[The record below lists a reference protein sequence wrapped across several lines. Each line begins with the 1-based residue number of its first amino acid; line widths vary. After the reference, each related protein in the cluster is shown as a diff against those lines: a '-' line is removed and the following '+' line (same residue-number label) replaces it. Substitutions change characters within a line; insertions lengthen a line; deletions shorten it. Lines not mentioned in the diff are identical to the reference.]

1 MKKVFNV
8 DLDIKRSTSALVG
21 AVQYDN
27 NTSVLS
33 IVLKDGNKPFDVPD
47 GYDVE
52 LVFRRPDK
60 KIFIVGGE
68 IIVED
73 KNKILNF
80 ILDSSMLSVFG
91 IADIEIR
98 ISKDDEV
105 LTTGRFALEI
115 RESLLSSSDDVVSIA
130 RVSAIPIEKIWD
142 ILAEGNFKLD
152 D

>member
-1 MKKVFNV
+1 MEKVFNV

-33 IVLKDGNKPFDVPD
+33 IVLKDGNKPFGVPD

-60 KIFIVGGE
+60 KIFIVGGDIE
-68 IIVED
+68 TKD
-73 KNKILNF
+73 KDKILNF
-80 ILDSSMLSVFG
+80 TLDSSMLSVFG

-130 RVSAIPIEKIWD
+130 RVSAIPIDKIES
-142 ILAEGNFKLD
+142 ILMGVQD
-152 D
+152 GR

>member
-68 IIVED
+68 IETKD
-73 KNKILNF
+73 KDKILNF
-80 ILDSSMLSVFG
+80 TLDSAMLSVF
-91 IADIEIR
+91 
-98 ISKDDEV
+98 
-105 LTTGRFALEI
+105 
-115 RESLLSSSDDVVSIA
+115 
-130 RVSAIPIEKIWD
+130 WYC
-142 ILAEGNFKLD
+142 
-152 D
+152 

>member
-8 DLDIKRSTSALVG
+8 DLDIKKSSSILVG

-27 NTSVLS
+27 NTSILS
-33 IVLKDGNKPFDVPD
+33 ITLKDGNKPFDVPD
-47 GYDVE
+47 GYEVE
-52 LVFRRPDK
+52 LVFRRPDR
-60 KIFIVGGE
+60 KIFIVKGDIE
-68 IIVED
+68 LKEND
-73 KNKILNF
+73 KILNF

-115 RESLLSSSDDVVSIA
+115 RESLLSSDNEVIAMA
-130 RVSAIPIEKIWD
+130 RVSAIPIEKIRS
-142 ILAEGNFKLD
+142 IFTEV
-152 D
+152 

>member
-27 NTSVLS
+27 NTSILS
-33 IVLKDGNKPFDVPD
+33 IELKDGNKPFDVPD

-68 IIVED
+68 IIIED

-80 ILDSSMLSVFG
+80 TLDSSMLSVFG

-115 RESLLSSSDDVVSIA
+115 RESLLASGQEVSYFA
-130 RVSAIPIEKIWD
+130 KVSAIPVNKIES
-142 ILAEGNFKLD
+142 ILMGVQD
-152 D
+152 GR

>member
-8 DLDIKRSTSALVG
+8 DLDIKKSTSILVG

-27 NTSVLS
+27 DTSILS
-33 IVLKDGNKPFDVPD
+33 ITLKDGNKPFDVPD

-52 LVFRRPDK
+52 LVFRRPDR
-60 KIFIVGGE
+60 KIFVVNGDIE
-68 IIVED
+68 LKE

-80 ILDSSMLSVFG
+80 VLDSSMLSIFG

-115 RESLLSSSDDVVSIA
+115 RESLLSSGNEVIA
-130 RVSAIPIEKIWD
+130 MAKVSAIPIEKIKSVFM
-142 ILAEGNFKLD
+142 GVSSGR
-152 D
+152 

>member
-33 IVLKDGNKPFDVPD
+33 IVLKDGNKPFEVPD

-52 LVFRRPDK
+52 LVFRRPDR
-60 KIFIVGGE
+60 KIFIVSGE
-68 IIVED
+68 ISVVDE
-73 KNKILNF
+73 NKILRF
-80 ILDSSMLSVFG
+80 TLDSSMLSVFG

-98 ISKDDEV
+98 ISKGEDV

-130 RVSAIPIEKIWD
+130 RVSAIPINKIES
-142 ILAEGNFKLD
+142 ILMGVQD
-152 D
+152 GR

>member
-8 DLDIKRSTSALVG
+8 DLDIKKSSSILVG

-27 NTSVLS
+27 NTSILS
-33 IVLKDGNKPFDVPD
+33 ITLKDGNKPFDVPD
-47 GYDVE
+47 GYEVE
-52 LVFRRPDK
+52 LVFRRPDR
-60 KIFIVGGE
+60 KIFIVKGDIE
-68 IIVED
+68 LKEND
-73 KNKILNF
+73 KILNF

-115 RESLLSSSDDVVSIA
+115 RESLLSSGNEVIAMA
-130 RVSAIPIEKIWD
+130 RVSAIPIEKIRS
-142 ILAEGNFKLD
+142 IFTGV
-152 D
+152 

>member
-21 AVQYDN
+21 AVQFDN
-27 NTSVLS
+27 QTSILS
-33 IVLKDGNKPFDVPD
+33 ITLKDNNKPFDVPD

-80 ILDSSMLSVFG
+80 TLDSSMLSVFG

-98 ISKDDEV
+98 ISKDDEI

-115 RESLLSSSDDVVSIA
+115 RESLLSTGKEVMSVA
-130 RVSAIPIEKIWD
+130 KVSAIPIEKIKS
-142 ILAEGNFKLD
+142 ILMGVQD
-152 D
+152 GR

>member
-8 DLDIKRSTSALVG
+8 DLDIKRSTSALIG

-33 IVLKDGNKPFDVPD
+33 IMLKDGNNPFDVPD

-52 LVFRRPDK
+52 LVFRRPDM

-68 IIVED
+68 ISVVD
-73 KNKILNF
+73 KNKILRF
-80 ILDSSMLSVFG
+80 TLDSSMLSVFG

-130 RVSAIPIEKIWD
+130 RVSAIPIDKIES
-142 ILAEGNFKLD
+142 ILMGVQD
-152 D
+152 GR

>member
-1 MKKVFNV
+1 MEKVFNV
-8 DLDIKRSTSALVG
+8 DLDIKRSTQALIG

-27 NTSVLS
+27 NTSILS
-33 IVLKDGNKPFDVPD
+33 IELKDGNKPFEVPD

-68 IIVED
+68 ISVVD
-73 KNKILNF
+73 KNKILRF
-80 ILDSSMLSVFG
+80 VLDSSMLSVFG

-98 ISKDDEV
+98 ISKGEDV

-115 RESLLSSSDDVVSIA
+115 RESLLSSGEEVSYLTK
-130 RVSAIPIEKIWD
+130 VSAIPIDKIAS
-142 ILAEGNFKLD
+142 ILMGVQD
-152 D
+152 GR

>member
-8 DLDIKRSTSALVG
+8 DLDIKRSTSALIG

-33 IVLKDGNKPFDVPD
+33 IMLKDGNKPFDVPD

-52 LVFRRPDK
+52 LVFRRPDR
-60 KIFIVGGE
+60 KIFIVGGD
-68 IIVED
+68 ISVVD
-73 KNKILNF
+73 KNKILRF
-80 ILDSSMLSVFG
+80 VLDSSMLSVFG

-98 ISKDDEV
+98 ISKGEDV

-115 RESLLSSSDDVVSIA
+115 RESLLSSGEEISYLAKVD
-130 RVSAIPIEKIWD
+130 AIPIDKIES
-142 ILAEGNFKLD
+142 ILMGVQD
-152 D
+152 GR